1 MMMKPSINISSVM
14 MKNRMSRPARESVS
28 QSRLVLGESRRY
40 FITLNM
46 HRKIDVESTMNIRLY
61 LRGVAY
67 AVSENCAQNCAELRR
82 NCATYSDATGPS
94 SWYSRA
100 NM

>member
-28 QSRLVLGESRRY
+28 QSRFVDGERRRY

-46 HRKIDVESTMNIRLY
+46 QRKIDVESTMNIRLY
-61 LRGVAY
+61 L
-67 AVSENCAQNCAELRR
+67 
-82 NCATYSDATGPS
+82 
-94 SWYSRA
+94 
-100 NM
+100 

>member
-1 MMMKPSINISSVM
+1 MGCGVGSGVGRDPNRDPNRTCSPMMMNPSININSVM

-28 QSRLVLGESRRY
+28 QSRFVLGERRRY

-61 LRGVAY
+61 L
-67 AVSENCAQNCAELRR
+67 
-82 NCATYSDATGPS
+82 
-94 SWYSRA
+94 
-100 NM
+100 

>member
-1 MMMKPSINISSVM
+1 MRGEGSDVGRDPKRTCSPMMMKPSININSVM

-28 QSRLVLGESRRY
+28 QSRFVDGERRRY

-61 LRGVAY
+61 L
-67 AVSENCAQNCAELRR
+67 
-82 NCATYSDATGPS
+82 
-94 SWYSRA
+94 
-100 NM
+100 